1 MDQDG
6 TGLQDRSNY
15 GMTSELT
22 AGVQYGLSNE
32 ASKVS
37 AGYDTIRYDTME
49 DIYVRPKASE

>member
-1 MDQDG
+1 
-6 TGLQDRSNY
+6 
-15 GMTSELT
+15 MTSELT